1 MQRAVTYRQA
11 FGPDAVEDL
20 TVTGSRTDTGLAR
33 KPRIVVLASLTSS
46 LVGFRYDLLKAMAA
60 SADVLACAPNPDPV
74 TEAKLAEIG
83 VAFKIVPMDRTGQN
97 PLRDVRT
104 FRALVRLFRDFG
116 PDIVFP
122 YTMKPIIYGG
132 LAARWAGVDRV
143 LPMCTGLGYV
153 FVDEHCG
160 LRKRLLRKGSVQ
172 LYRHALKQVD
182 EVVVYNDADAAE
194 FRRHRLVAPDS
205 TVSIVPGS
213 GVNLDRFAHQPV
225 PKGPPVFLMVARLLR
240 DKGICEYIQAAR
252 QLKARHPEV
261 RCQLV
266 GPVDANPS
274 SITAQEVEAWEAEGV
289 IEYLG
294 ETPDVRPHLTVCSV
308 FVLPSYREGVSRT
321 VLEAM
326 STGRA
331 VITSDAPGCA
341 EPVDEGVTGY
351 IVPVRN
357 ADRLADAMARF
368 VQDPDLAVRMGA
380 AGRARAAAR
389 FDVARVNTILM
400 AKLGLTPTVRHAEM
414 DL

>member
-1 MQRAVTYRQA
+1 MQRTATYRQA
-11 FGPDAVEDL
+11 LAPDTVQGL
-20 TVTGSRTDTGLAR
+20 TVPGSRTDTSPAR

-83 VAFKIVPMDRTGQN
+83 VAFKIVPMHRTGQN
-97 PLRDVRT
+97 PLQDVRT
-104 FRALVRLFRDFG
+104 FRALVRLFRNFK

-153 FVDEHCG
+153 FVDDHCG
-160 LRKRLLRKGSVQ
+160 LRKRLLRKGSIQ
-172 LYRHALKQVD
+172 LYRHALKAVD
-182 EVVVYNDADAAE
+182 EVVVYNKADAAE
-194 FRRHRLVAPDS
+194 FRRHRLVPPGSA
-205 TVSIVPGS
+205 VSIVPGS
-213 GVNLDRFAHQPV
+213 GVNLDRFAHQPM
-225 PKGPPVFLMVARLLR
+225 PKGPTVFLMVARLLR
-240 DKGICEYIQAAR
+240 DKGVCEYVQAAR
-252 QLKARHPEV
+252 LLKARHPEA

-274 SITAQEVEAWEAEGV
+274 SITIKEVQAWEAEGV

-294 ETPDVRPHLTVCSV
+294 EAPDVRPHLAACSV

-326 STGRA
+326 STGRP

-341 EPVDEGVTGY
+341 EPVDEGASGY
-351 IVPVRN
+351 VVPVRN

-368 VQDPDLAVRMGA
+368 VQDPDLAARMGIA
-380 AGRARAAAR
+380 ARERAAAR
-389 FDVARVNTILM
+389 FDVVKVNAILM
-400 AKLGLTPTVRHAEM
+400 AKLGLTPTVPHAEM
-414 DL
+414 DF